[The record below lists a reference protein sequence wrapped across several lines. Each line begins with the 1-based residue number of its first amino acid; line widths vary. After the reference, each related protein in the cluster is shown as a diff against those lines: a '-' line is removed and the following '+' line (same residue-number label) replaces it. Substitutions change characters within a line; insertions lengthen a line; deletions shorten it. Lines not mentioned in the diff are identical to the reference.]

1 MSIKDWPEA
10 EQPRE
15 KLLAR
20 GPESLSD
27 AELLAIFLR
36 TGTRGKTAVD
46 LSRELLVRFEGLR
59 RLLEADF
66 SQFTQTR
73 GLGPSKFVQ
82 IQAALELGKRH
93 LESTLKSEQ
102 ALNNPKQTRDFLKAK
117 LRAYQHEVFACL
129 FLDNRHRLICFEE
142 LFTGTIDGASVH
154 PREVVK
160 RALHH
165 NAATVILAHNHPSG
179 VGEPS
184 QADQSIT
191 KRLQDA
197 LSLVE
202 TRVLDHIVVGDGET
216 VSFAERGL
224 I

>member
-1 MSIKDWPEA
+1 MAIKDWPQA
-10 EQPRE
+10 ERPRE

-27 AELLAIFLR
+27 AKLLAIFLR
-36 TGTRGKTAVD
+36 TGSRGKTAVD

-59 RLLEADF
+59 SLLEADF
-66 SQFTQTR
+66 NQFRQAKR
-73 GLGPSKFVQ
+73 LGPSKFVQ

-93 LESTLKSEQ
+93 LESSLKSQ
-102 ALNNPKQTRDFLKAK
+102 QILNNPKQTRDFLRAK
-117 LRAYQHEVFACL
+117 LRAYQHKVFTCL
-129 FLDNRHRLICFEE
+129 FLDNRHRVICFEE

-165 NAATVILAHNHPSG
+165 NAAAVILAHNHPSG
-179 VGEPS
+179 VAEPS
-184 QADQSIT
+184 HVDQSIT
-191 KRLQDA
+191 RRLQEA
-197 LSLVE
+197 LSLVD
-202 TRVLDHIVVGDGET
+202 TRALEHIVIGDGET